1 MDSHAGEAGNFF
13 FVFPLGG
20 VMEVDVLSV
29 LSVGDFLE
37 LNPAGGRVAGEWK
50 RVHLIGG
57 LVTVLGEQA

>member
-1 MDSHAGEAGNFF
+1 
-13 FVFPLGG
+13 
-20 VMEVDVLSV
+20 MEVDVLSV